1 MNIAAEKTKPLKLH
15 LLFLICIFLIFIT
28 PYSLNFGSGGTS
40 ANYLFILLPLFIII
54 SKGNFKIPSKNIV
67 IILLLYSFIFLVSVF
82 YQHEFFEYIDRRI
95 ISFII
100 FMSMFSYLLINIDLD
115 MVVAFKIAIALFSVL
130 YSLIKISDYFF
141 LGGVDLGLTAK
152 TAVGSQRYG
161 FILLLGFWILAYYKS
176 NNLFFKILKVLFL
189 SIILIGLLNTFSRSS
204 IIAFLSVFVIFL
216 YTKIN
221 IMKIPTIKTFFSFVV
236 YIFSFIVL
244 IVLFL
249 KFFPGH
255 IEFYAIKIYKFF
267 KTGIFIKQFQEI
279 SAGDTVGY
287 RILILK
293 DILDF
298 VIKNPFTGSGF
309 LGCYIMYDVD
319 VPNCS
324 AHSQYSD
331 VLFRTGLFGFTI
343 YLYLLFRI
351 FKYLSFSNRD
361 LFFGYL
367 SILIY
372 GVVHETFKLSHGA
385 FVLSFLLAMTYDKR
399 LNYLYA
405 K

>member
-1 MNIAAEKTKPLKLH
+1 MNISSHKLSYIFKFIS
-15 LLFLICIFLIFIT
+15 LVVFFSISLIPFSI
-28 PYSLNFGSGGTS
+28 NFNAGGVS
-40 ANYLFILLPLFIII
+40 ANYLFILLPLFIILL
-54 SKGNFKIPSKNIV
+54 KGNFKIPSKNIV
-67 IILLLYSFIFLVSVF
+67 IILLFYSFIFLISTF
-82 YQHEFFEYIDRRI
+82 YQYELFKYIDRRI
-95 ISFII
+95 LSFII
-100 FMSMFSYLLINIDLD
+100 FMSVFSYLFINIDLD
-115 MVVAFKIAIALFSVL
+115 MVVAFKIAIVLFSVGF
-130 YSLIKISDYFF
+130 SLIKISDYFL

-152 TAVGSQRYG
+152 TAVGTQRYG
-161 FILLLGFWILAYYKS
+161 FLFILSFWILLFYQP
-176 NNLFFKILKVLFL
+176 NNFLYKILKVLFL

-204 IIAFLSVFVIFL
+204 IIAFSFAFVIFL

-236 YIFSFIVL
+236 YVFSFLVL

-255 IEFYAIKIYKFF
+255 VEFYLVKIYNFF
-267 KTGIFIKQFQEI
+267 KSGIFIKQFQEI
-279 SAGDTVGY
+279 SSGDTVGY

-293 DILDF
+293 DILEF
-298 VIKNPFTGSGF
+298 VIKNPFIGSGF
-309 LGCYIMYDVD
+309 LGCYVMYD

-351 FKYLSFSNRD
+351 FKHLSYSNRD

-372 GVVHETFKLSHGA
+372 GLVHETFKLSHGA
-385 FVLSFLLAMTYDKR
+385 FIFSFLLAMTYDKR
-399 LNYLYA
+399 LNYLYS